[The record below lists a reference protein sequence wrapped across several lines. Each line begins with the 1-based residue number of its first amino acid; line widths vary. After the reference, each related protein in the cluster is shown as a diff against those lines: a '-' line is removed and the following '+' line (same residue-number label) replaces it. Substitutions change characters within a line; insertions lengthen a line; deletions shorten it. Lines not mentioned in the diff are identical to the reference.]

1 MGPTPT
7 YPDVY
12 AKIKAEVKQRVS
24 RWPSAYASGQLVRSY
39 KDLVS
44 QMYGPNAH
52 PYVEPKSQKAPLTR
66 WFRENWVDIATGKPC
81 GSSKTTE
88 YYPTCRPRAK
98 AQKMSTAQ
106 KQAAIEIKQRLKNKT
121 VPR

>member
-52 PYVEPKSQKAPLTR
+52 PYLEPKSQKA
-66 WFRENWVDIATGKPC
+66 D
-81 GSSKTTE
+81 
-88 YYPTCRPRAK
+88 YPT
-98 AQKMSTAQ
+98 Q

-121 VPR
+121 VPH